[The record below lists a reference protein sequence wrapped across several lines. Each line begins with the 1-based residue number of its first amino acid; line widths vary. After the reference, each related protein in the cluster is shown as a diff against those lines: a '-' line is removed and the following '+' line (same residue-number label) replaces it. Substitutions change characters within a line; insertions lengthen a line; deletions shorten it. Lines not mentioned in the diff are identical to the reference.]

1 MGGADV
7 RRRGFLLKGL
17 ALMDCRAIAAVI
29 CAFWLAGCV
38 HLPDTAHTE
47 SAADQTDGPITNSTP
62 LAAVIQEQQVHPLDP
77 SAGTP
82 LLDQAMIELAKTD
95 PKNRYRG
102 ITYNLTK
109 DNVLDSRWLVQTPNV
124 WDRKSASVAFIP
136 LECKGECEPNFHLP
150 FCRRNSDCGGSG
162 AVCGHLA
169 AFDASPALAGKRL
182 CLGHSDAVIDRFY
195 KPIIDAQ
202 QAVDITLLQ
211 PVPDFRFLA
220 ALRNA
225 LTMLARSHRAV
236 TIRVLIGQVPPDG
249 VDAKGFLGE
258 LVRDAKTVPG
268 ARLTVYAAG
277 MRSCGGEMSCRS
289 FSWNHAKI
297 VAVDGGISVVGGHNM
312 YSQDYLI
319 DQPIHDISM
328 QLQGSAAIDAHRYAD
343 ELWQYVCGHGGSSS
357 AVSAYAYRSGST
369 EISSGCLP
377 QIQLPTQPSGAASG
391 VPVLAAARLGA
402 GITSDFANQDDLARD
417 LIFGAARHE
426 ILVAQQDVAFLM
438 PGESAPLYPE
448 LTLSAWA
455 EFMLAGRGDV
465 FVVLSSDGA
474 IGRSKSAYSNG
485 ITLAAVADKMLQVAR
500 DHSALPKPALIDLLC
515 SHFHLAPLRF
525 GPDATWPGNH
535 PIGNHGKFWMVD
547 DRYFYIGS
555 DNLYPVDLQE
565 FGYILDD
572 RAAGAELL
580 RSYWNPLWRWSRA
593 AAISGA
599 DAPSC
604 SLRPKTT
611 S

>member
-1 MGGADV
+1 
-7 RRRGFLLKGL
+7 
-17 ALMDCRAIAAVI
+17 MDRRAIAALI
-29 CAFWLAGCV
+29 CILWLAGCV

-47 SAADQTDGPITNSTP
+47 SAAGQTDGAITNATP
-62 LAAVIQEQQVHPLDP
+62 LAAVIEKEQVHPLDP
-77 SAGTP
+77 AAGIP

-95 PKNRYRG
+95 PKNGYRG

-109 DNVLDSRWLVQTPNV
+109 DNVLDTHWLVQSPNV
-124 WDRKSASVAFIP
+124 WNQKSTMVTFVP
-136 LECKGECEPNFHLP
+136 FECKGKCEADFHLP

-162 AVCGHLA
+162 IVCGRLA
-169 AFDASPALAGKRL
+169 AFDASPDLVGKRL
-182 CLGHSDAVIDRFY
+182 CLGRPDAVIDRFY
-195 KPIIDAQ
+195 QPIVDAQ

-225 LTMLARSHRAV
+225 MTMLARSHRAV
-236 TIRVLIGQVPPDG
+236 TVRVLVGQYPPGG
-249 VDAKGFLGE
+249 VDAKGFLAE

-277 MRSCGGEMSCRS
+277 MRSCGGDVLCPSL
-289 FSWNHAKI
+289 SWNHAKI
-297 VAVDGGISVVGGHNM
+297 IAIDGKTAVVGGHNM

-343 ELWQYVCGHGGSSS
+343 ELWQYVCDHDDPIS
-357 AVSAYAYRSGST
+357 AVSMYAYRSGSA
-369 EISSGCLP
+369 ELSSGCLP
-377 QIQLPTQPSGAASG
+377 KIQLPVQPSGAASG
-391 VPVLAAARLGA
+391 VPVLATARLGA

-417 LIFGAARHE
+417 LIFGAARDD
-426 ILVAQQDVAFLM
+426 ILVAQQDVAFVM
-438 PGESAPLYPE
+438 PGEPEPLYPE
-448 LTLSAWA
+448 LTLNAWA
-455 EFMLAGRGDV
+455 EFLLSGRGDV
-465 FVVLSSDGA
+465 YLVLSSDGA
-474 IGRSKSAYSNG
+474 EGRSKSAYSNG
-485 ITLAAVADKMLQVAR
+485 VTIAAVADKMLQVAQSR
-500 DHSALPKPALIDLLC
+500 STLPKPTLIDLLC
-515 SHFHLAPLRF
+515 RHFHLAPFRF

-572 RAAGAELL
+572 RVAGAELR

-599 DAPSC
+599 DAPTC
-604 SLRPKTT
+604 SLRPKAT